1 MPDVTTLTQ
10 HLIEKILE
18 EHDSHPEIN
27 RVLTN
32 NLTFQCERESSKS
45 SLVRLQ
51 KALKAMPKIIDEQ
64 GQAREP
70 NSKGWML
77 NKINKP
83 FKKNTGHS
91 VDEIDNTKNLSLVKL
106 LTRLRN
112 AAAEILESVID
123 LPEMNALGYE
133 QLKQE
138 FDMRIEALFQAEMNH
153 DN

>member
-1 MPDVTTLTQ
+1 MSDATKFNQ
-10 HLIEKILE
+10 NLIEQILK
-18 EHDSHPEIN
+18 EHDSHPEIK